1 MKKSFKR
8 GIAIAAASA
17 MALSVIGVGNIVRS
31 NAADVTRDG
40 ASLVRDIHLT
50 AGSGG
55 DLQITRKDIGNKQMG
70 KENSWTIF
78 VYMCGSDLESYYGLA
93 NMDINEMIAAN
104 ESDNVNVI
112 VQTGGARTWKG
123 NGISSTQIG
132 RYEVRDNKLK
142 LIDSLDAANM
152 GKEET
157 LEAFLNWGIDNYAAE
172 HMGLIY
178 WNHGGGSVTGVC
190 FDERNGYDSLT
201 LSEVEKAMSSA
212 SKKMTDKFD
221 FVGFDACL
229 MANVEMANVLSPY
242 AEYMIASEETEPGY
256 GWDYEP
262 FINKLVENPDVDPVE
277 VGKRVVDSYYASLA
291 EINQEAGGTL
301 SLFDLSKLDNVMTQF
316 NRVAK
321 NMYES
326 ADSTT
331 TITQYTRLANSSDN
345 YGGNNSYEGYTN
357 MVDMGDFAKNMS
369 KYVSGTNELLDA
381 IDDMIV
387 YMKNGSTYTDS
398 KGVSFYYPLSVD
410 GMGEMNILRNVI
422 VSPYY
427 MDYLDKVLYASKYS
441 SLSGFTSNQW
451 ENSDYYFDKDF
462 EFLNYM
468 FKSFSDYKSNYMNK
482 SYFAK
487 ASFDDNWYNWYT
499 KKAQSK
505 TTEIDPELAEWFN
518 LLSNRIIRSNVSE
531 EAMKNLVTADY
542 QVVVPNGNS
551 VNVLGSVGVADKDA
565 NFDGKWF
572 TLSDGQYLAAE
583 LVTENNSLSL
593 YAAPVLMDGKKVSI
607 RFVADRYKNV
617 FVLGVWDGIAKSGQA
632 GKGLRELESGSRV
645 TPLYTSLNP
654 TTGEV
659 ETVEGNETSVSG
671 NIISS
676 KTVDNSAFVLRAVD
690 AFGNTT
696 YSTPIA
702 K

>member
-1 MKKSFKR
+1 
-8 GIAIAAASA
+8 
-17 MALSVIGVGNIVRS
+17 
-31 NAADVTRDG
+31 
-40 ASLVRDIHLT
+40 
-50 AGSGG
+50 
-55 DLQITRKDIGNKQMG
+55 
-70 KENSWTIF
+70 
-78 VYMCGSDLESYYGLA
+78 
-93 NMDINEMIAAN
+93 
-104 ESDNVNVI
+104 
-112 VQTGGARTWKG
+112 
-123 NGISSTQIG
+123 
-132 RYEVRDNKLK
+132 
-142 LIDSLDAANM
+142 
-152 GKEET
+152 
-157 LEAFLNWGIDNYAAE
+157 
-172 HMGLIY
+172 
-178 WNHGGGSVTGVC
+178 
-190 FDERNGYDSLT
+190 
-201 LSEVEKAMSSA
+201 
-212 SKKMTDKFD
+212 
-221 FVGFDACL
+221 
-229 MANVEMANVLSPY
+229 
-242 AEYMIASEETEPGY
+242 
-256 GWDYEP
+256 
-262 FINKLVENPDVDPVE
+262 
-277 VGKRVVDSYYASLA
+277 
-291 EINQEAGGTL
+291 
-301 SLFDLSKLDNVMTQF
+301 
-316 NRVAK
+316 
-321 NMYES
+321 
-326 ADSTT
+326 
-331 TITQYTRLANSSDN
+331 
-345 YGGNNSYEGYTN
+345 
-357 MVDMGDFAKNMS
+357 
-369 KYVSGTNELLDA
+369 
-381 IDDMIV
+381 MIV

-441 SLSGFTSNQW
+441 SLSGFRSNEW

-632 GKGLRELESGSRV
+632 GKGLREINSGDRI

-659 ETVEGNETSVSG
+659 TTVEGNETSVSG
-671 NIISS
+671 NIITN
-676 KTVDNSAFVLRAVD
+676 KTVENSAYVLRTVD